1 MNVFDLVGTFVVKGV
16 DNAEKTIKSATSNA
30 QSDFSKMGKKAG
42 DASNDVERGMQSSKG
57 SVEKLTDAAKG
68 AATRFNA
75 SMDKVGNAMK
85 TVAKG
90 GAALVGA
97 MTAVGGGVMALAT
110 GTQETVEDMG
120 KLSAAFD
127 VAGWS
132 ADEARGVYDGFVG
145 ILGETDQAVE
155 ASNHLAK
162 LCDNQEELAEWT
174 DIAAGIYATFGD
186 SLPLEGLTEAANET
200 AKCGQVTGPFA
211 DALNWTSINAEAL
224 NSILGEGTAA
234 SAAFAE
240 AINNGATQEDAFNAA
255 LATCT
260 TEQERATLVTEMMA
274 GMYTEAGIAYQEVN
288 GQLIEARKTQ
298 SDFNVSMAEAG
309 KAVQPIAT
317 AFTEIGTAVVE
328 AAMPYLIELAD
339 WFMANLPSIKES
351 VVGFVGD
358 ARDKFVEIKE
368 AAQPFF
374 DAAMS
379 GFGWLVDNL
388 PTILPILAGLVA
400 GFYTFQ
406 AVSTIIAVLTTAM
419 TAWKTAT
426 EGVTA
431 AQWLLNAAQ
440 NASPV
445 AIVITLIAALVAAFA
460 TLWNTNEEFRNFW
473 IGLWDSICGAAGEA
487 WGWLDQNVLQPLL
500 SGFQGFCDFF
510 AGVPEFWGGVWND
523 VCGAAD
529 TARGFLEEKWQ
540 GLQDSAGTFFGGIK
554 DSIQNSLNDAA
565 TIGGNATTLLKDFAT
580 GNWSALSA
588 DAARLFGSIDGSITS
603 HLQSAKNS
611 GIPIV
616 SELASGALEKWN
628 WLKTDGAAAFAS
640 LASSIGSNLEN
651 AKTWAN
657 DKARGIVDFWRS
669 IPDSIIGFFSGIGS
683 RISNAFGSIH
693 FPSPHVSWQNLDIA
707 GLSVPIPNVE
717 WYAKAMRGGMIM
729 NEPTVFGIN
738 PRTGQLMAGGEAGS
752 ETVVGTE
759 SLMSMIKSAVASVS
773 DGPRYAANVRRDMYE
788 AIYAATMDA
797 FAAQGDIVVKLGE
810 KELLRACRR
819 IGL

>member
-16 DNAEKTIKSATSNA
+16 DTAEKTIRSATNEA
-30 QSDFSKMGKKAG
+30 KTDFEKMGKKAG
-42 DASNDVERGMQSSKG
+42 DASKDVESGMQSSKG
-57 SVEKLTDAAKG
+57 SVEKLADAAKN
-68 AATRFNA
+68 TVTKFSS
-75 SMDKVGNAMK
+75 SMGKVGSAMK
-85 TVAKG
+85 TVVKG
-90 GAALVGA
+90 GAAVAGA
-97 MTAVGGGVMALAT
+97 LAAAGGGIMALAT

-132 ADEARGVYDGFVG
+132 AEEARGVYDGFVG

-162 LCDNQEELAEWT
+162 LCRNQEELAEWT

-224 NSILGEGTAA
+224 GSVLGEGTAA
-234 SAAFAE
+234 SAAFAA

-260 TEQERATLVTEMMA
+260 TEQERAALVTEIMA
-274 GMYTEAGIAYQEVN
+274 GMYTEAGVAYEEVN
-288 GQLIEARKTQ
+288 GQLIDARKAQ
-298 SDFNVSMAEAG
+298 SDFNVAMAEAG

-317 AFTEIGTAVVE
+317 AFTEIGTAVIE
-328 AAMPYLIELAD
+328 AAMPYLSDLAG
-339 WFMANLPSIKES
+339 WFTENLPAIKDS

-358 ARDKFVEIKE
+358 AKDKFIEIKD
-368 AAQPFF
+368 AAQPFL
-374 DAAMS
+374 DAAAA
-379 GFGWLVDNL
+379 GFGWLIDNL
-388 PTILPILAGLVA
+388 PTLGPIIGVAAAAFGVLSAAIAVTNAVMNANPIVLVVTLLAGLVA
-400 GFYTFQ
+400 
-406 AVSTIIAVLTTAM
+406 AVI
-419 TAWKTAT
+419 
-426 EGVTA
+426 
-431 AQWLLNAAQ
+431 
-440 NASPV
+440 
-445 AIVITLIAALVAAFA
+445 

-473 IGLWDSICGAAGEA
+473 IGMWDSVCGAATEA
-487 WGWLDQNVLQPLL
+487 WNWLDQNVLQPLM

-510 AGVPEFWGGVWND
+510 AGVPEFWGGVWD
-523 VCGAAD
+523 SVCGAAEM
-529 TARGFLEEKWQ
+529 AKGFLEEKWQ
-540 GLQDSAGTFFGGIK
+540 GLQESAGTFFGGVR

-580 GNWSALSA
+580 GNWSALSG
-588 DAARLFGSIDGSITS
+588 DAARLFGSIDSSITS
-603 HLQSAKNS
+603 NLQNAKNS

-616 SELASGALEKWN
+616 SSLASGALDKWN
-628 WLKTDGAAAFAS
+628 WLKTEGANAFAN
-640 LASSIGSNLEN
+640 LASSIGNNLEN
-651 AKTWAN
+651 AKNWAN
-657 DKARGIVDFWRS
+657 EKAQGIVDFWES
-669 IPDSIIGFFSGIGS
+669 IPDSIVGFFSGIGE

-693 FPSPHVSWQNLDIA
+693 FPSPHVSWNDINIM
-707 GLSVPIPNVE
+707 GLSVSIPDIE

-759 SLMSMIKSAVASVS
+759 SLMSMIKSAVASAS
-773 DGPRYAANVRRDMYE
+773 DGSRDAANVRRDMYE
-788 AIYAATMDA
+788 AVYAAMRDA
-797 FAAQGDIVVKLGE
+797 IIEQGDIVVKIGE
-810 KELLRACRR
+810 KDFARLVRR
-819 IGL
+819 CFV